1 MIFDGVLAQFGLN
14 VEDFSDVIEAGAANS
29 LSDLDFINLELND
42 WLQSK
47 KRKKMLAGDSYYK
60 YEPERK
66 QKSKMWGRD
75 SDGAPI
81 WLQQDDVYIQDN
93 QYAIQVDRKVNYVL
107 GKPFT
112 YQTTNEKY
120 MEWLAQVFDKEFNR
134 MISNMTVDVLNCG
147 IAWVNPYFKADGT
160 LSFRT
165 FPGYQVLPFWKDDSH
180 TELDM
185 ALRYYI
191 RVKYE
196 GRLKTYV
203 KHVDVY
209 SADGSIRHYI
219 LQNGELIEDTDSTP
233 EVYGTQNDMSYKWD
247 RIPLIAFKYNAK
259 EITLLERGKDLQDSR
274 NRVRAGWDTNMT
286 ENVHDNIMVIK
297 NYGGENLQEFK
308 DNLVKYGAV
317 KVRDDGG
324 VEVLRIQRDS
334 ASYLTY
340 LQDNKNAII
349 EAFRSFD
356 SKDDRLNG
364 TPNEMNLRSMYADID
379 LDSDMMET
387 QYQAAFD
394 QLMYFIDEYLK
405 LAGAG
410 DFSADDV
417 TINFDRSMI
426 VNDTGTIANIKASMG
441 LVSSETL
448 LANHPFVKDVKLEQ
462 ERLKKEQAKQMEQ
475 MMAMQT
481 MQSEEDNGS

>member
-1 MIFDGVLAQFGLN
+1 
-14 VEDFSDVIEAGAANS
+14 
-29 LSDLDFINLELND
+29 
-42 WLQSK
+42 
-47 KRKKMLAGDSYYK
+47 
-60 YEPERK
+60 
-66 QKSKMWGRD
+66 
-75 SDGAPI
+75 
-81 WLQQDDVYIQDN
+81 
-93 QYAIQVDRKVNYVL
+93 
-107 GKPFT
+107 
-112 YQTTNEKY
+112 
-120 MEWLAQVFDKEFNR
+120 
-134 MISNMTVDVLNCG
+134 
-147 IAWVNPYFKADGT
+147 
-160 LSFRT
+160 
-165 FPGYQVLPFWKDDSH
+165 
-180 TELDM
+180 
-185 ALRYYI
+185 
-191 RVKYE
+191 
-196 GRLKTYV
+196 
-203 KHVDVY
+203 
-209 SADGSIRHYI
+209 
-219 LQNGELIEDTDSTP
+219 
-233 EVYGTQNDMSYKWD
+233 
-247 RIPLIAFKYNAK
+247 
-259 EITLLERGKDLQDSR
+259 
-274 NRVRAGWDTNMT
+274 MT
-286 ENVHDNIMVIK
+286 ENVHDNIMVIR

-334 ASYLTY
+334 ASYQMY

-364 TPNEMNLRSMYADID
+364 NKPNEMNLRSMYADID

-426 VNDTGTIANIKASMG
+426 VNDTGTIANIKASVG

-448 LANHPFVKDVKLEQ
+448 LANHPFVKDIKLEQ

-475 MMAMQT
+475 MMAMQA
-481 MQSEEDNGS
+481 MQSEEDNP